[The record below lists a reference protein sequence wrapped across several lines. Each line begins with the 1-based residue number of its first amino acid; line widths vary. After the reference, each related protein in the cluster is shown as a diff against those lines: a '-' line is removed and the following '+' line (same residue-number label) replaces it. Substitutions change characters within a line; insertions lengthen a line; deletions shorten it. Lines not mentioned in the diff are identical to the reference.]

1 MVVMWWEVTV
11 VVPGLVMKR
20 SLNFR
25 IVATRLHIFGKL
37 VVHLFIIVH
46 VGLHSLQSSPRC
58 SSLPCQLDTTSLQ
71 RYPIF
76 PNCTEYFG
84 IVLGCRY
91 TYMRFALH
99 LCHCDWHGGQNLG
112 LFHAFDVPNVAGVIR
127 LANPLGSCATSRA
140 P

>member
-20 SLNFR
+20 SLYKFPYSGYK
-25 IVATRLHIFGKL
+25 TRLHIFGKL
-37 VVHLFIIVH
+37 VVHLFIIVWDCTVFNH
-46 VGLHSLQSSPRC
+46 QPRC
-58 SSLPCQLDTTSLQ
+58 SSLPCQFLQLDTTSLQ

-91 TYMRFALH
+91 TYMRFALR

-112 LFHAFDVPNVAGVIR
+112 LFHAFEE
-127 LANPLGSCATSRA
+127 NPFTMWQE
-140 P
+140 